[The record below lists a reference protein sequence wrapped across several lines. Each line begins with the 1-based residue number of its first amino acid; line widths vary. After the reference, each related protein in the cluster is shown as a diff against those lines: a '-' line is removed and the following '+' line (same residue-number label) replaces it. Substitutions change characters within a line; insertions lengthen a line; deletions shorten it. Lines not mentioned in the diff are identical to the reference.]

1 MLQTIEA
8 IIEPSGAIRLL
19 EEFHVNTPM
28 RAIVTVLD
36 FPVPKKTMIEHGN
49 AASILQFSKDYPL
62 PLEAR
67 RSTAEIDAGIKAERH
82 SWD

>member
-36 FPVPKKTMIEHGN
+36 FPVTKKMTPERGN
-49 AASILQFSKDYPL
+49 AAAILQFSKDHPL
-62 PLEAR
+62 PIQDR
-67 RSTAEIDAGIKAERH
+67 RSADEIDAGIEAERH

>member
-19 EEFHVNTPM
+19 EEFHVNAPM

-36 FPVPKKTMIEHGN
+36 FSIPGKTAMERGS
-49 AASILQFSKDYPL
+49 AAAILQLAKDSPL
-62 PLEAR
+62 PLQGR
-67 RSTAEIDAGIKAERH
+67 RSAAEIDASIEAERL
-82 SWD
+82 SWE

>member
-19 EEFHVNTPM
+19 EEFHVQTPM

-36 FPVPKKTMIEHGN
+36 FSVPKKPPLERGS
-49 AASILQFSKDYPL
+49 AATILQLAKDYPL
-62 PLEAR
+62 PPHGR
-67 RSTAEIDAGIKAERH
+67 RSAAEIDAGIEAERL
-82 SWD
+82 SWE

>member
-19 EEFHVNTPM
+19 EEFHVNAPM

-36 FPVPKKTMIEHGN
+36 FPISRTMSSERGS
-49 AASILQFSKDYPL
+49 AAGILQFSKDHPL
-62 PLEAR
+62 PLQGR
-67 RSTAEIDAGIKAERH
+67 RSADEIDAGIEAERH

>member
-19 EEFHVNTPM
+19 EEFHINRPM

-36 FPVPKKTMIEHGN
+36 YPIQMDTTPERGS
-49 AASILQFSKDYPL
+49 AATILQFSKDHPL
-62 PLEAR
+62 PIQGR
-67 RSTAEIDAGIKAERH
+67 RSAEEIDAGIEAERH
-82 SWD
+82 AWD